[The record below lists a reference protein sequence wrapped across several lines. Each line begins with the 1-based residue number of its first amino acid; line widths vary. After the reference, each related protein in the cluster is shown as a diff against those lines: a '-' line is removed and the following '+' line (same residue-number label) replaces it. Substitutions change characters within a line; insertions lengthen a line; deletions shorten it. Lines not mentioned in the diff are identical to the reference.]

1 MNRCGLLMAVLLTA
15 GAAVAAA
22 QDLDTNYQG
31 LRDAVAKGSKDAAA
45 KQDAAYKEDVETI
58 KKLAAETSAMARQEI
73 AKPEETDPDALKKRL
88 DDLRAIDT
96 YAEYAL
102 YATAAQSDAPVM
114 VDLIA
119 TLEKQNPKSKY
130 LDLGYGPYLAALA
143 KAGSAAKIPEIAD
156 KALANFPGNPYLLD
170 PLARNAAS
178 HGQNDRTIAYSIR
191 IIALWNSHP
200 KPPEGMSEAEW
211 NRERDAT
218 LGPSYYMA
226 GMSYAATS
234 RWVDA
239 DKNLRAALPYAKGSS
254 TNYAAALLNLGI
266 ANYQYGKMTMNKARI
281 LEGAK
286 FSEQCAG
293 IQGSMAQQAWKNA
306 QVMKDEAA
314 RMR

>member
-1 MNRCGLLMAVLLTA
+1 MAVLLIA
-15 GAAVAAA
+15 GAAVVAA
-22 QDLDTNYQG
+22 QDLDTNYQT
-31 LRDAVAKGSKDAAA
+31 LQEAVAKKDVA
-45 KQDAAYKEDVETI
+45 TI

-73 AKPEETDPDALKKRL
+73 AKPDETDPDALKKRL
-88 DDLRAIDT
+88 EDLHAIDT
-96 YAEYAL
+96 YTEYAL
-102 YATAAQSDAPVM
+102 YATAAQSEPPVM

-156 KALANFPGNPYLLD
+156 KALANFPENPYLLD

-178 HGQNDRTIAYSIR
+178 HGQNDRTIAYSTR

-226 GMSYAATS
+226 GLAYAGTS
-234 RWVDA
+234 HPVDA
-239 DKNLRAALPYAKGSS
+239 DKYLRAALPFAKG
-254 TNYAAALLNLGI
+254 NPAMQAEALFQLGI
-266 ANYQYGKMTMNKARI
+266 ANYNLGKMTMSKARI
-281 LEGAK
+281 LEGAQ
-286 FSEQCAG
+286 FSEQCAA
-293 IQGSMAQQAWKNA
+293 IQGARTQDAWKNA
-306 QVMKDEAA
+306 QVMKAEAA
-314 RMR
+314 KMR

>member
-1 MNRCGLLMAVLLTA
+1 MNRCGLLIAVLLIA

-22 QDLDTNYQG
+22 QDVDTSYQN
-31 LRDAVAKGSKDAAA
+31 LQDAVAKK
-45 KQDAAYKEDVETI
+45 DVETI
-58 KKLAAETSAMARQEI
+58 KKLAAETSALARQEI
-73 AKPEETDPDALKKRL
+73 AKPGDTSDPDAAKKRL
-88 DDLRAIDT
+88 DDLHAIDT
-96 YAEYAL
+96 YTEYAL
-102 YATAAQSDAPVM
+102 YATAAQSEAPVM

-239 DKNLRAALPYAKGSS
+239 DKNLRAALPYAKGN
-254 TNYAAALLNLGI
+254 TTTYATALFQLGL

-293 IQGSMAQQAWKNA
+293 IQSSMTQQAWKNA

>member
-1 MNRCGLLMAVLLTA
+1 MNRCGLLIAVLLIA

-22 QDLDTNYQG
+22 QDVDTSYQN
-31 LRDAVAKGSKDAAA
+31 LQDAVAKK
-45 KQDAAYKEDVETI
+45 DVETI
-58 KKLAAETSAMARQEI
+58 KKLAAETSALARQEI
-73 AKPEETDPDALKKRL
+73 AKPGDTSDPDAAKKRL
-88 DDLRAIDT
+88 DDLHAIDT
-96 YAEYAL
+96 YTEYAL
-102 YATAAQSDAPVM
+102 YATAAQSEAPVM

-143 KAGSAAKIPEIAD
+143 KTGATAKIPEIAE
-156 KALANFPGNPYLLD
+156 KALANFPENPYLLD

-293 IQGSMAQQAWKNA
+293 IQGSMAQEAWHNA
-306 QVMKDEAA
+306 QAMKAEAD

>member
-1 MNRCGLLMAVLLTA
+1 MAVLLIA
-15 GAAVAAA
+15 GAAVVAA
-22 QDLDTNYQG
+22 QDLDTNYQT
-31 LRDAVAKGSKDAAA
+31 LQEAVAKKDVA
-45 KQDAAYKEDVETI
+45 TI

-73 AKPEETDPDALKKRL
+73 AKPDETDPDALKKRL
-88 DDLRAIDT
+88 EDLHAIDT
-96 YAEYAL
+96 YTEYAL
-102 YATAAQSDAPVM
+102 YATAAQSEPPVM

-156 KALANFPGNPYLLD
+156 KALANFPENPYLLD

-178 HGQNDRTIAYSIR
+178 HGQNDRTIAYSTR

-226 GMSYAATS
+226 GLAYAGTS
-234 RWVDA
+234 HPVDA
-239 DKNLRAALPYAKGSS
+239 DKYLRAALPYAKGNP
-254 TNYAAALLNLGI
+254 TTYATALFNLGL

-293 IQGSMAQQAWKNA
+293 IQGSMAQEAWHNA
-306 QVMKDEAA
+306 QAMKAEAD

>member
-1 MNRCGLLMAVLLTA
+1 MAVLLIA
-15 GAAVAAA
+15 GAAVVAA
-22 QDLDTNYQG
+22 QDLDTNYQT
-31 LRDAVAKGSKDAAA
+31 LQEAVAKKDVA
-45 KQDAAYKEDVETI
+45 TI

-73 AKPEETDPDALKKRL
+73 AKPDETDPDALKKRL
-88 DDLRAIDT
+88 EDLHAIDT
-96 YAEYAL
+96 YTEYAL
-102 YATAAQSDAPVM
+102 YATAAQSEPPVM

-156 KALANFPGNPYLLD
+156 KALANFPENPYLLD

-178 HGQNDRTIAYSIR
+178 HGQNDRTIAYSTR

-306 QVMKDEAA
+306 QVMKAEAD